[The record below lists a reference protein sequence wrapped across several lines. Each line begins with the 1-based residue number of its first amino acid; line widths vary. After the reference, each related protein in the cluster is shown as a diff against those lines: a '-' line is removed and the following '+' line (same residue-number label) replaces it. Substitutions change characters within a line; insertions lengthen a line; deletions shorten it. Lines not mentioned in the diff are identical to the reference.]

1 MSLILGVHPR
11 VRPVESK
18 YLVVALRAYVIG
30 DKATEEAAGGGA
42 DCHSQKHGHWIVDT
56 PIANPSSYS
65 QDLKTSRKSC
75 ERGKR
80 GGREQLVNLAR
91 DVNSLA

>member
-1 MSLILGVHPR
+1 MLCTSC
-11 VRPVESK
+11 RPVESK
-18 YLVVALRAYVIG
+18 FLVVAVRAYIIG

-65 QDLKTSRKSC
+65 QDLKSSRKSC
-75 ERGKR
+75 
-80 GGREQLVNLAR
+80 
-91 DVNSLA
+91 